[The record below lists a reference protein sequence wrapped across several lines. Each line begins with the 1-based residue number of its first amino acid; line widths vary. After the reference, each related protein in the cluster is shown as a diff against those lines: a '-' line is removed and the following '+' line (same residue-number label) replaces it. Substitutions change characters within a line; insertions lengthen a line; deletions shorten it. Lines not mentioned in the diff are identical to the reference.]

1 MIPLIFDFLRVLFKL
16 LTAPFRWMNPRVG
29 CLILVLFA
37 VVLFVFCGML
47 GRLTLTF

>member
-1 MIPLIFDFLRVLFKL
+1 MLLLARLLSLPFKL
-16 LTAPFRWMNPRVG
+16 LAAPFRWINPRVG
-29 CLILVLFA
+29 CLILILFA